1 MKNSHIVAEA
11 LSNIL
16 SSRGFTES
24 SIKDIITKDFHS
36 AVAYDHGIDR
46 KIISAFEAFVA
57 EMKTHGVDIPITLEE
72 TILHGEE
79 HDPQLQQL
87 KATIVAKRM
96 SDEERVR
103 IAFAMIDSVH
113 HAHQEFFKREFL
125 NKNTHTDPI
134 PVIDHNIKIPDSTDD
149 AYFVPLRFV
158 PWRIVEEH
166 FFATEPIL
174 RAFGLHTSR
183 QEIAE
188 EFLNKQRKIPGA
200 YELESTIKN
209 GDDFPRVFRTGSAPA
224 RIAREILRENG
235 FA

>member
-1 MKNSHIVAEA
+1 MINF
-11 LSNIL
+11 IL
-16 SSRGFTES
+16 SKALRSVLFSRGFAES
-24 SIKDIITKDFHS
+24 SIEDIVAKDFHS

-46 KIISAFEAFVA
+46 KIVAAFEALVE
-57 EMKTHGVDIPITLEE
+57 EMKTHGVDIPVDLTE

-96 SDEERVR
+96 SDDERIR
-103 IAFAMIDSVH
+103 IAFVMIDAVH
-113 HAHQEFFKREFL
+113 HTHQVLFGREFS
-125 NKNTHTDPI
+125 NKNTYVDGVPA
-134 PVIDHNIKIPDSTDD
+134 IDHGVVIPDRDD
-149 AYFVPLRFV
+149 DMYFVPAKFA

-188 EFLNKQRKIPGA
+188 EFLNRQKGIPGI
-200 YELESTIKN
+200 YELETVIKN
-209 GDDFPRVFRTGSAPA
+209 GDDFPHVFRTGSAPA

>member
-1 MKNSHIVAEA
+1 MINF
-11 LSNIL
+11 IL
-16 SSRGFTES
+16 SKALRSVLFSRGFAES
-24 SIKDIITKDFHS
+24 SIKDIATKDFHS

-46 KIISAFEAFVA
+46 KIVAAFEAFVE
-57 EMKTHGVDIPITLEE
+57 EMKTHGVDIPVDLTE

-96 SDEERVR
+96 SDDERIR
-103 IAFAMIDSVH
+103 IAFVMLDAVH
-113 HAHQEFFKREFL
+113 HAHQVFFGREFS
-125 NKNTHTDPI
+125 NKNTYVDGVPA
-134 PVIDHNIKIPDSTDD
+134 IDHGVVIPDRDD
-149 AYFVPLRFV
+149 DMYFVPMEFA
-158 PWRIVEEH
+158 PWRIIEEH

-188 EFLNKQRKIPGA
+188 EFLNRQRNIPGI
-200 YELESTIKN
+200 YELETVIKN
-209 GDDFPRVFRTGSAPA
+209 GDDFPHVFRTGSAPA